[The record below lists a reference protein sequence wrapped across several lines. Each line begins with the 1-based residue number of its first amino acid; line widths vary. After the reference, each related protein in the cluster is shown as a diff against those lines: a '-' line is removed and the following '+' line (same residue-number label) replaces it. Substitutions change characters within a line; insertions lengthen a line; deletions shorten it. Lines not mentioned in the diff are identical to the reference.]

1 MYKLSNKDQG
11 RLGLRN
17 SQQKKP
23 AVLCC
28 YLGELVSRFR
38 SVSEFFLCWWSILS
52 RCLWFQRIHMC
63 LFSSMLITIF
73 FKMVSQF
80 VTTLVIWLSIC
91 LYSIPIDIFIIY
103 SIYSHVQ
110 RSVISRKSVIMMI
123 QLSLGVLPS
132 QHTIIPVTTRRQYH
146 FRVRRDL

>member
-1 MYKLSNKDQG
+1 
-11 RLGLRN
+11 
-17 SQQKKP
+17 
-23 AVLCC
+23 
-28 YLGELVSRFR
+28 
-38 SVSEFFLCWWSILS
+38 
-52 RCLWFQRIHMC
+52 
-63 LFSSMLITIF
+63 
-73 FKMVSQF
+73 MVSKDSHVF
-80 VTTLVIWLSIC
+80 VFIDVDYYFFQNGVSIC
-91 LYSIPIDIFIIY
+91 HHPSYMIVYLFVFYSNRYFLYIY